1 MHCAQGFNTLLYLRH
16 REACITQDEA
26 RRSRGRHGLRHG
38 PQLCRKA
45 ARGQHR
51 RPRWQGTVCYLGAQK
66 IVDSASGAYGAAL
79 TIGRLI

>member
-38 PQLCRKA
+38 PNSA
-45 ARGQHR
+45 AR
-51 RPRWQGTVCYLGAQK
+51 PR
-66 IVDSASGAYGAAL
+66 VDSTGAPAGKEPSAIWAPK
-79 TIGRLI
+79 RS